1 MRRVRW
7 VGSRIADYLDQ
18 PDPADPWGRTRRT
31 LLYADAY
38 SRAAAQRVR
47 REALFAQHFRPIR
60 GINVREFGPD
70 DLPGLARL
78 YRWGQLGIGPDA
90 DPYGPVDF
98 VQEMDDHDA
107 LVLMTSK
114 FGHEFAWA
122 DDDDTDATN
131 TAGADAGQ
139 EPRQQQPGDPV
150 NQGRGPVATGLVLAR
165 LLSPTEAVAH
175 SGRSLTPAEMQRVTR
190 PR

>member
-18 PDPADPWGRTRRT
+18 PDPADPWRRTRRT

-38 SRAAAQRVR
+38 SREAAERVR
-47 REALFAQHFRPIR
+47 REALFAQHFRPMV
-60 GINVREFGPD
+60 GVSVRAFGPD
-70 DLPGLARL
+70 DLPSLSRR

-90 DPYGPVDF
+90 DPYGPADF
-98 VQEMDDHDA
+98 VQEMDDRDA
-107 LVLMTSK
+107 MVLMTSK

-122 DDDDTDATN
+122 DDDEETDT
-131 TAGADAGQ
+131 AGQ
-139 EPRQQQPGDPV
+139 EPRQHQPGDPR
-150 NQGRGPVATGLVLAR
+150 NPGRGPVATGLVLAR
-165 LLSPTEAVAH
+165 LLSPTEAMAH

-190 PR
+190 LR